1 MTQQLVCQE
10 KKCIL
15 PIFFFRKVNLVD
27 RAIDC
32 PVGKENSGAIAGDFV
47 IGSANLERLHQFHQ
61 VSSMK
66 AECFRGRCAIAL
78 RLRERI

>member
-1 MTQQLVCQE
+1 MICAPQFFLQQHLIE
-10 KKCIL
+10 K
-15 PIFFFRKVNLVD
+15 
-27 RAIDC
+27 IDC
-32 PVGKENSGAIAGDFV
+32 PVGRQNVCATAGDFV

-66 AECFRGRCAIAL
+66 AECLRGRCAIAL

>member
-32 PVGKENSGAIAGDFV
+32 PVGRENLWQPLV
-47 IGSANLERLHQFHQ
+47 TSAQ
-61 VSSMK
+61 
-66 AECFRGRCAIAL
+66 
-78 RLRERI
+78 RIWSAFISFIR

>member
-27 RAIDC
+27 QAINC
-32 PVGKENSGAIAGDFV
+32 PINKENSNAIANNFV

-66 AECFRGRCAIAL
+66 AECFRGRGAIAL